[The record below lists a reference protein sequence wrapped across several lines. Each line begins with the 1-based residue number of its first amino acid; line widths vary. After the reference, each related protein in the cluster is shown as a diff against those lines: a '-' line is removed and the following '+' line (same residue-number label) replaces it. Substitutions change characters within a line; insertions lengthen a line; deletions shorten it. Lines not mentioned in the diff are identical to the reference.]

1 MRGVVQGLLDI
12 EEGREISL
20 AEVKK
25 RLNLG
30 R

>member
-12 EEGREISL
+12 EEGREFSL

-25 RLNLG
+25 RLHLG